1 MPLENI
7 TEIKLNIFEI
17 KQVKLLAEYYPFS
30 FLEIKE
36 YYIKLDKSFDK
47 TKKVIQLIF
56 SNNVSFEEAKM
67 LIEDV

>member
-7 TEIKLNIFEI
+7 TEINLNIFEI

-36 YYIKLDKSFDK
+36 YYIKLGKSFDK
-47 TKKVIQLIF
+47 TEKVIKLIF
-56 SNNVSFEEAKM
+56 SRNISFEEANT

>member
-1 MPLENI
+1 MQLKNI
-7 TEIKLNIFEI
+7 TESNLNAFEI
-17 KQVKLLAEYYPFS
+17 KQIKLLAEYYPFS

-47 TKKVIQLIF
+47 TEKVIKLIF
-56 SNNVSFEEAKM
+56 NRNISFEEANT